1 MRGDKIGINIIPHTT
16 RSTALQYKKA
26 GDLMNVEVDILAKN
40 MERILLF
47 NKTRG
52 ITSCIL
58 KMWGY

>member
-1 MRGDKIGINIIPHTT
+1 MRGDKIGINIIPHTA

-52 ITSCIL
+52 ITSSIL